1 MLNIRFWEGFALGT
15 GVAFVIF
22 ILPWLLIRLKRKGQ
36 L

>member
-1 MLNIRFWEGFALGT
+1 MLGIRFWEGFALGV
-15 GVAFVIF
+15 GIVFAVL